1 LTINIYTPIIY
12 WYTRG
17 MTRISTAELFE
28 KLDENADRDHFEV
41 LNEETMTVE
50 VGRYSASTSAPKN
63 PHTGDEIYYVISGSG
78 MARVGNET
86 YSVEAGDVVY
96 VEAGLEHDFFNIEED
111 ITVLIVLAG
120 KSEPA
125 AYTMREETQE

>member
-1 LTINIYTPIIY
+1 
-12 WYTRG
+12 